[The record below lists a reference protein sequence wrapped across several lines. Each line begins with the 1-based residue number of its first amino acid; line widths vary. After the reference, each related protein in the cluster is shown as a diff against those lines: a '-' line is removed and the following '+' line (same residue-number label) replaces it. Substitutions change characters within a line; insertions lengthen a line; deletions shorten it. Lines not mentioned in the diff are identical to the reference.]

1 MSKSCPELLQ
11 EAANLIEEPLS
22 RTPPAPAAQSQQ
34 TPAASLRTP
43 VQMFM
48 KMVHFFYSG
57 ALLQTKAMDQ
67 TRLASAPPTDF
78 DGRV

>member
-11 EAANLIEEPLS
+11 EAANLIEEALS
-22 RTPPAPAAQSQQ
+22 RTPAAQSQQ

-43 VQMFM
+43 VQKFM
-48 KMVHFFYSG
+48 KMLYFFYSG
-57 ALLQTKAMDQ
+57 ALLNTKAMAQ

-78 DGRV
+78 DG